1 MNLRHGLYLLVF
13 LCAAAVGVAAE
24 PEFFAMDTGT
34 KDATHQTA
42 DSQVAL
48 VKEIGFS
55 GIGPELSTPDAL
67 REMLAAADSHQVK
80 FSALYM
86 RLDLE
91 SGAPAQGN
99 LTIPDAIQQLRDRG
113 VILWLSVTSNTYKPS
128 DPAGDARAVQ
138 VLREIAALTKP
149 AGVRVALYPHAGFW
163 VGRIEDAVRI
173 ANQVDQANLGVT
185 FNLCHWLKVDGKD
198 LDARLELARPRL
210 FAVTLNGADTGV
222 DDWGHLIQPLGSGN
236 FDIAH
241 LLAKLKDI
249 GFTGPVG
256 LQHYGI
262 PGDARSNLQR
272 SMNAWRSLHVDKPKE
287 SGTPPPAKAAGT

>member
-1 MNLRHGLYLLVF
+1 MTLRHGLSLLAF
-13 LCAAAVGVAAE
+13 LCAAAAGVAAE
-24 PEFFAMDTGT
+24 PAFFAMDTGT

-55 GIGPELSTPDAL
+55 GIGPELSTADAL
-67 REMLAAADSHQVK
+67 RDMLTAADSHQVK

-91 SGAPAQGN
+91 SGLPAQGN
-99 LTIPDAIQQLRDRG
+99 LTIPDVIQQLRDRG
-113 VILWLSVTSNTYKPS
+113 AILWLSITSNTLKSS
-128 DPAGDARAVQ
+128 DPAGDARAVK
-138 VLREIAALTKP
+138 VLREIAALAKP

-163 VGRIEDAVRI
+163 VGRIEDAVRL

-210 FAVTLNGADTGV
+210 FVVTLNGADTGA

-241 LLAKLKDI
+241 LLAKLKDM
-249 GFTGPVG
+249 GFTGPIG

-272 SMNAWRSLHVDKPKE
+272 SMNAWRALHGDKAKE
-287 SGTPPPAKAAGT
+287 SGTQATR

>member
-1 MNLRHGLYLLVF
+1 MTLRHGFCQLVF
-13 LCAAAVGVAAE
+13 LCAASFGMAAE
-24 PEFFAMDTGT
+24 PSFFAMDTGT

-42 DSQVAL
+42 DSQVTL

-55 GIGPELSTPDAL
+55 GIGPELGTPDAL
-67 REMLAAADSHQVK
+67 REMLTATDHHQVK

-91 SGAPAQGN
+91 SGLPAQGN
-99 LTIPDAIQQLRDRG
+99 LTIPDVMQQLHDRG
-113 VILWLSVTSNTYKPS
+113 AILWLSVTSKTYKPS

-138 VLREIAALTKP
+138 VLRDIAALAKP

-163 VGRIEDAVRI
+163 VGRIEDAMRI
-173 ANQVDQANLGVT
+173 ANQVDQPNLGVT

-210 FAVTLNGADTGV
+210 FVVTLNGADTGV

-236 FDIAH
+236 FDTAH

-249 GFTGPVG
+249 GFTGPIG

-262 PGDARSNLQR
+262 PGDARTNLQR
-272 SMNAWRSLHVDKPKE
+272 SMDAWRTLHGDKPKE
-287 SGTPPPAKAAGT
+287 SGTPPPTKTGS